1 MTKRILLHTGL
12 ILVGVV
18 IGGVI
23 GKYGFAPSS
32 EEISGAGRIS
42 SSSTLYRSGPFKF
55 GITLSPEKP
64 VVGDNTLQIV
74 LRTLDDEPASGA
86 EISAVAEMPAM
97 GAMPAM
103 RAPAEMQE
111 VRPGVYEGSFEPSM
125 EGAWPLTI
133 EIGKPGLGSARVS
146 FDMATDRAGLRLT
159 SGATRVRDEAGTAAP
174 DTDREATLPPGTITV
189 DSRRRQL
196 IGLEVGEAIVR
207 PLTRIIRAYGRVT
220 FDERRVSDISLKY
233 DAWIGQLKADF
244 LGAPVRKGDVLFT
257 IFSPDLYAA
266 QQEYLDVIRRSGPT
280 ASNAL
285 REAAAQR
292 LRFWGMTDD
301 QITGLAKA
309 GRLQEY
315 VPILAPQDGII
326 VEKNVVDGTGVKAG
340 STLLRV
346 ADLSEV
352 WVEAEAYEADI
363 PLLSEGMEA
372 TIALSYLP
380 GEVLRGRVEYIYPY
394 LEDKTRTG
402 RLRLSFPNPDGW
414 LKPQMYT
421 EVKLEAALGET
432 LAVPEQAVIVAGE
445 TRVVFEDL
453 GDGHLAPRRVRTGR
467 RVDGYVEILA
477 GLDPG
482 DRVVTSGN
490 FLIASESRLK
500 AGLEQWQ

>member
-1 MTKRILLHTGL
+1 MTKNILSYIGL
-12 ILVGVV
+12 ILIGVV

-23 GKYGFAPSS
+23 GRYGFSPPS
-32 EEISGAGRIS
+32 EDISRAGS
-42 SSSTLYRSGPFKF
+42 ASLSSTPYRSGPFKF
-55 GITLSPEKP
+55 GVVISPEKP
-64 VVGDNTLQIV
+64 VVGDNKLTII
-74 LRTLDDEPASGA
+74 LRTLADDPVSGA
-86 EISAVAEMPAM
+86 RISAVAEMPAM

-103 RAPAEMQE
+103 RAPAEMRE

-133 EIGKPGLGSARVS
+133 EIEKPELGSARVS
-146 FDMATDRAGLRLT
+146 FDMATDRTGLRLT
-159 SGATRVRDEAGTAAP
+159 SGATDVRDGAGTAASGQVQEETP
-174 DTDREATLPPGTITV
+174 PPGTITV

-196 IGLEVGEAIVR
+196 IGLEIGEAVVR
-207 PLTRIIRAYGRVT
+207 PLTRTIRAYGRVT

-233 DAWIGQLKADF
+233 DAWIGELEADF

-266 QQEYLDVIRRSGPT
+266 QQEYLDVVRRSGPT
-280 ASNAL
+280 ASSTL
-285 REAAAQR
+285 RDAAAQR

-301 QITGLAKA
+301 HITDLAKA
-309 GRLQEY
+309 GRPQDY
-315 VPILAPQDGII
+315 VPILAPRDGI
-326 VEKNVVDGTGVKAG
+326 VVDKNVVEGTGVKAG
-340 STLLRV
+340 ATLLRI

-352 WVEAEAYEADI
+352 WVEAEVYEADI

-372 TIALSYLP
+372 TIALPYLP
-380 GEVLRGRVEYIYPY
+380 SELLRGRVEYIYPY

-402 RLRLSFPNPDGW
+402 RLRLSFPNPDGL

-421 EVKLEAALGET
+421 EAKLKAALGEALT
-432 LAVPEQAVIVAGE
+432 VPEQAVIVSGE

-453 GDGHLAPRRVRTGR
+453 GNGRLAPRRVSTGR
-467 RVDGYVEILA
+467 RVDGYVEILD
-477 GLDPG
+477 GLEPG
-482 DRVVTSGN
+482 NRIVTSGN